1 MSLTDERPDL
11 SDRSLDTAYPITG
24 EQVRSLHQDSWASIP
39 GLLDLDTVEKLRDAL
54 LAAEP
59 RTTISGPDKPPADPN
74 ALLSHE
80 GVAWRDPFVRSVA
93 TSRRLSSA
101 VVGLLEQLDAV
112 FCQDISFF
120 KPEGARAIPYH
131 QDYSYWPFDRK
142 GCVTLWIALVDMTPE
157 MGPLRYLKGSHLE
170 GPLGLIEQ
178 RDIRDA
184 YPHLA
189 DNEIV
194 GGKAMKAGDA
204 QAHWELTLHGSRRND
219 GPGRR
224 EAVAFRYIRSDTIYI
239 GLTHP
244 HYDQFGLAPGK
255 RFVDNDHF
263 PHLNAEGL
271 IDPSRDDISSFTYE
285 TGDAGEP

>member
-1 MSLTDERPDL
+1 MSMTEPRTETG
-11 SDRSLDTAYPITG
+11 DRGLDTPYPVTE
-24 EQVRSLHQDSWASIP
+24 EQVRSLQQDSWASLP
-39 GLLDLDTVEKLRDAL
+39 GLLDADTATALRDAL

-59 RTTISGPDKPPADPN
+59 RTTISGPTKPAADPT

-101 VVGLLEQLDAV
+101 VVALTEQADAL

-120 KPEGARAIPYH
+120 KPEGAAPITYH

-142 GCVTLWIALVDMTPE
+142 GCVTLWIALVDLTAD
-157 MGPLRYLKGSHLE
+157 MGSLRYLKGSHLE

-178 RDIRDA
+178 RDIRET
-184 YPHLA
+184 YPHLR
-189 DNEIV
+189 DSEVV
-194 GGKAMKAGDA
+194 GGQAMQAGDA
-204 QAHWELTLHGSRRND
+204 RAHWELTLHGSGRNK

-244 HYDQFGLAPGK
+244 HYDQFGLEPGQ
-255 RFVDNDHF
+255 RFVDNDAF
-263 PHLNAEGL
+263 PHVDAHGL
-271 IDPSRDDISSFTYE
+271 VE
-285 TGDAGEP
+285 E

>member
-1 MSLTDERPDL
+1 MSATDARTEVG
-11 SDRSLDTAYPITG
+11 DRSLDVPYPVTE
-24 EQVRSLHQDSWASIP
+24 EQVRMLHRDSWASLP
-39 GLLDLDTVEKLRDAL
+39 GLLDRATATRLRDAL

-59 RTTISGPDKPPADPN
+59 RTTISGPTKPAADPT

-101 VVGLLEQLDAV
+101 VVALLEQPDAL

-120 KPEGARAIPYH
+120 KPEGASAIPYH

-142 GCVTLWIALVDMTPE
+142 GCVTLWIALVDLTPE
-157 MGPLRYLKGSHLE
+157 MGPLRYLKGSHHE

-184 YPHLA
+184 YPHLR
-189 DNEIV
+189 DREVV
-194 GGKAMKAGDA
+194 GGKAMQAGDA
-204 QAHWELTLHGSRRND
+204 QAHWELTLHGSGRNK

-244 HYDQFGLAPGK
+244 HYDQFGLEPGQ
-255 RFVDNDHF
+255 RFVDCDAF
-263 PHLNAEGL
+263 PHL
-271 IDPSRDDISSFTYE
+271 
-285 TGDAGEP
+285 DADGEVGR

>member
-1 MSLTDERPDL
+1 MSMTDARTELGDRDL
-11 SDRSLDTAYPITG
+11 ETPYPITAA
-24 EQVRSLHQDSWASIP
+24 QVRSLQEDSWASLP
-39 GLLDLDTVEKLRDAL
+39 GLLDADTAAELRDAL

-59 RTTISGPDKPPADPN
+59 RTTISGPTKPAADPA

-80 GVAWRDPFVRSVA
+80 GVAWRDPRVRRIA

-101 VVGLLEQLDAV
+101 VVALIEQTDAL

-120 KPEGARAIPYH
+120 KPEGAKPIPYH

-142 GCVTLWIALVDMTPE
+142 GCVTLWIALVDLTPE
-157 MGPLRYLKGSHLE
+157 MGPLRYLKGSHRE

-184 YPHLA
+184 YPHLR
-189 DNEIV
+189 DSEVV
-194 GGKAMKAGDA
+194 GGNAMKAGDA
-204 QAHWELTLHGSRRND
+204 QAHWELTLHGSGRNK

-224 EAVAFRYIRSDTIYI
+224 EAVAFRYIRSDTIYV

-244 HYDQFGLAPGK
+244 HYDQFGLQPGD
-255 RFVDNDHF
+255 RFVDNDAF
-263 PHLNAEGL
+263 PHIDADGL
-271 IDPSRDDISSFTYE
+271 VERA
-285 TGDAGEP
+285 GDSA

>member
-1 MSLTDERPDL
+1 MSLADAAPATD
-11 SDRSLDTAYPITG
+11 DRNLDTPYPVTE
-24 EQVRSLHQDSWASIP
+24 EQVRSLHEDSWASLP
-39 GLLDLDTVEKLRDAL
+39 GLLDADTVAKVRDAL

-80 GVAWRDPFVRSVA
+80 GVAWRDPYLRSVA
-93 TSRRLSSA
+93 TSPRLSSA
-101 VVGLLEQLDAV
+101 VVALLEQADAL

-120 KPEGARAIPYH
+120 KPEGARAIPFH

-157 MGPLRYLKGSHLE
+157 MGPLRYLKSSHLE
-170 GPLGLIEQ
+170 GPLGLIEP

-184 YPHLA
+184 YPHLS
-189 DNEIV
+189 DREVV

-224 EAVAFRYIRSDTIYI
+224 EAVALRYIRSDTVYI

-244 HYDQFGLAPGK
+244 HYDQFGLEPGK
-255 RFVDNDHF
+255 RFVDNPNF
-263 PHLNAEGL
+263 PHLGPEGL
-271 IDPSRDDISSFTYE
+271 IDPSRDDISDFTYE
-285 TGDAGEP
+285 TGDPGEP

>member
-1 MSLTDERPDL
+1 MSITEPQHDTDDRGLDTPYPVTAEQA
-11 SDRSLDTAYPITG
+11 RSLR
-24 EQVRSLHQDSWASIP
+24 EDSWASVP
-39 GLLDLDTVEKLRDAL
+39 GLLDAETVAAVRDAL

-80 GVAWRDPFVRSVA
+80 GVAWRDPYLRSVA
-93 TSRRLSSA
+93 TSRRVASA
-101 VVGLLEQLDAV
+101 VVGLTGQADAL

-120 KPEGARAIPYH
+120 KPEGANPITYH

-142 GCVTLWIALVDMTPE
+142 GCVTLWIALVDLTPE

-170 GPLGLIEQ
+170 GPLGLIEET
-178 RDIRDA
+178 DIRDR
-184 YPHLA
+184 YPHLR
-189 DNEIV
+189 DSEVV
-194 GGKAMKAGDA
+194 GGVAMKAGDT
-204 QAHWELTLHGSRRND
+204 QAHWELTLHGSARNK

-244 HYDQFGLAPGK
+244 HYDQFGLEPGK
-255 RFVDNDHF
+255 RFIDNPNF
-263 PHLNAEGL
+263 PHIGPDGL
-271 IDPSRDDISSFTYE
+271 I
-285 TGDAGEP
+285 AN

>member
-1 MSLTDERPDL
+1 VSLADPTATD
-11 SDRSLDTAYPITG
+11 DRSLDTPYVVTE
-24 EQVRSLHQDSWASIP
+24 EQVRSLHEDSWARIP
-39 GLLDLDTVEKLRDAL
+39 GLLDVETATKLRDRL

-80 GVAWRDPFVRSVA
+80 GVAWRDPFVREVA
-93 TSRRLSSA
+93 TSARLSSA
-101 VVGLLEQLDAV
+101 VVGLLDQPDAV

-142 GCVTLWIALVDMTPE
+142 GCVTLWIALVDLTPE
-157 MGPLRYLKGSHLE
+157 MGPLQYLKGSHKE

-184 YPHLA
+184 YPHLRSL
-189 DNEIV
+189 ERV
-194 GGKAMKAGDA
+194 GGEAMKAGDA
-204 QAHWELTLHGSRRND
+204 QAHWELTLHGSRPNA

-224 EAVAFRYIRSDTIYI
+224 EAVAFRYIRSDTIYV

-244 HYDQFGLAPGK
+244 HYDQFGLQPGK
-255 RFVDNDHF
+255 KFTDNPNF
-263 PHLNAEGL
+263 PHIGPEGL
-271 IDPSRDDISSFTYE
+271 IDPSKDDITRVEYQ
-285 TGDAGEP
+285 TGEAGEP

>member
-1 MSLTDERPDL
+1 MSLADAPTATD
-11 SDRSLDTAYPITG
+11 DRSLDTPYTIDA
-24 EQVRSLHQDSWASIP
+24 EQVRSLHEDSWASIP
-39 GLLDLDTVEKLRDAL
+39 GLLDLESVERLREAL
-54 LAAEP
+54 LAADP
-59 RTTISGPDKPPADPN
+59 RTTISGPDKPAADPA

-80 GVAWRDPFVRSVA
+80 GVAWRDPFVRRVA

-101 VVGLLEQLDAV
+101 VVDLIQQPDAV

-120 KPEGARAIPYH
+120 KPEGAKPIPYH

-142 GCVTLWIALVDMTPE
+142 GCVTLWIALVDLTPE
-157 MGPLRYLKGSHLE
+157 MGPLQYLKGSHLE

-184 YPHLA
+184 YPHLR
-189 DNEIV
+189 DSERV
-194 GGKAMKAGDA
+194 GGKAMAAGDA

-224 EAVAFRYIRSDTIYI
+224 EAVAFRYIRSDTRYI

-244 HYDQFGLAPGK
+244 HYDQFDLEPGK
-255 RFVDNDHF
+255 RFVDNPGF
-263 PHLNAEGL
+263 PHLGPDGL
-271 IDPSRDDISSFTYE
+271 IDDDPDPDE
-285 TGDAGEP
+285 RPEP

>member
-1 MSLTDERPDL
+1 MSMTEPRIDVG
-11 SDRSLDTAYPITG
+11 DRSLDTPYPVT
-24 EQVRSLHQDSWASIP
+24 EAQVRSLQQDSWASLP
-39 GLLDLDTVEKLRDAL
+39 GLLDPDTAAQLRDAL

-59 RTTISGPDKPPADPN
+59 RTTISGPTKPAADPN

-101 VVGLLEQLDAV
+101 VVALIEQTDAL

-120 KPEGARAIPYH
+120 KPEGASPIPYH

-142 GCVTLWIALVDMTPE
+142 GCVTLWIALVDLTDE
-157 MGPLRYLKGSHLE
+157 MGSLRYLKGSHKE

-184 YPHLA
+184 YPHLR
-189 DNEIV
+189 DSEVV
-194 GGKAMKAGDA
+194 GGTAMKAGDA
-204 QAHWELTLHGSRRND
+204 RAHWELTLHGSARNK

-244 HYDQFGLAPGK
+244 HYDQFGLEPGQ
-255 RFVDNDHF
+255 RFVDNDAF
-263 PHLNAEGL
+263 PHV
-271 IDPSRDDISSFTYE
+271 
-285 TGDAGEP
+285 DANGIVGGED

>member
-1 MSLTDERPDL
+1 MGTTETT
-11 SDRSLDTAYPITG
+11 SDVDHAILDTPYPVDA
-24 EQVRSLHQDSWASIP
+24 EQVRSLAEDSWASLP
-39 GLLDLDTVEKLRDAL
+39 GLLDAETATAVRDAL

-59 RTTISGPDKPPADPN
+59 RTTISGPTKQAADPK

-80 GVAWRDPFVRSVA
+80 GVAWRDPFVRRIA
-93 TSRRLSSA
+93 TSKRLASA
-101 VVGLLEQLDAV
+101 VVALTGQPDAL

-120 KPEGARAIPYH
+120 KPEGANAIPYH

-142 GCVTLWIALVDMTPE
+142 GCVTLWIALVDLTAE

-184 YPHLA
+184 YPYLR
-189 DNEIV
+189 DREIV
-194 GGKAMKAGDA
+194 GGKAMSAGDA
-204 QAHWELTLHGSRRND
+204 QAHWELTLHGSARNK

-224 EAVAFRYIRSDTIYI
+224 EAVAFRYIRSDTINI

-244 HYDQFGLAPGK
+244 HYDQFNLEPGQL
-255 RFVDNDHF
+255 FADSDAF
-263 PHLNAEGL
+263 PR
-271 IDPSRDDISSFTYE
+271 IDA
-285 TGDAGEP
+285 TGRV